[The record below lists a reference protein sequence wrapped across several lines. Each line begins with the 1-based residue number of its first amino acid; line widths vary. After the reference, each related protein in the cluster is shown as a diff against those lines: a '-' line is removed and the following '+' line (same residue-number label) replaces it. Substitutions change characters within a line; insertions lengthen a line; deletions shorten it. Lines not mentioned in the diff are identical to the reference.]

1 MPRRRCCRARRSGC
15 WPAIAYERE
24 RAMKSNLV
32 RILATATFAA
42 FAGSASAQ
50 FDPVNDDTDIFL
62 QNPAY
67 VAARPNVLIVVDNT
81 ANWGQTADGTTK
93 YQGVKT
99 ALTSVLNGVVNDT
112 FNVGLSLFVETGGA
126 NV

>member
-1 MPRRRCCRARRSGC
+1 
-15 WPAIAYERE
+15 
-24 RAMKSNLV
+24 MKSNLV
-32 RILATATFAA
+32 RIVSIAAFAA
-42 FAGSASAQ
+42 FAGSASAA

-81 ANWGQTADGTTK
+81 ANWSQTDGTAGSPSK

-99 ALTSVLNGVVNDT
+99 ALTSVINGVVNDT
-112 FNVGLSLFVETGGA
+112 FNVGLGLFVEPGNANTGVRLTSA
-126 NV
+126 TESAR